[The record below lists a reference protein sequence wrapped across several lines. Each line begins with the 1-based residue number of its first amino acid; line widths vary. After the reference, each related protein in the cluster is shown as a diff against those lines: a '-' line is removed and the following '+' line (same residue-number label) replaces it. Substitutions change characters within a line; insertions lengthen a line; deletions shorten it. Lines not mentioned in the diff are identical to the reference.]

1 MMRWLVFLMLFFG
14 TSVSAQSIDQRKLT
28 ECITEANE
36 LIDFANAWIETA
48 KSRGDEVE
56 LYELA
61 FMLRNAPFEDVLMN
75 TKSMLEADGTKD
87 EISKAIDEATKPIY
101 VRMERVF
108 EMIEEAIED
117 PNSYDKMAEYVTQCA
132 ANYGGEVYT
141 LQDEIRRLEMD
152 FGRALL
158 KISEMES
165 DHFAEVEALETQ
177 IEEAKVAVKSR
188 LFLENKSLLERMDF
202 MISTREVAASIAKA
216 RLDFLCRA
224 LNDLEQFSVTD
235 KQVYVQ
241 QQWHDVC
248 D

>member
-1 MMRWLVFLMLFFG
+1 MLFFG

-108 EMIEEAIED
+108 EMIELPKIR
-117 PNSYDKMAEYVTQCA
+117 PRQLTK
-132 ANYGGEVYT
+132 
-141 LQDEIRRLEMD
+141 RRL
-152 FGRALL
+152 
-158 KISEMES
+158 
-165 DHFAEVEALETQ
+165 
-177 IEEAKVAVKSR
+177 
-188 LFLENKSLLERMDF
+188 
-202 MISTREVAASIAKA
+202 
-216 RLDFLCRA
+216 
-224 LNDLEQFSVTD
+224 
-235 KQVYVQ
+235 
-241 QQWHDVC
+241 
-248 D
+248 